1 MKDDLLD
8 RPDLATAEVVLHDL
22 HRGSTEGDI
31 EGVVDAKD
39 SVLETAVRF
48 EASDPESLNLL
59 ERLYPNR
66 PAMGPKAV
74 IGGLGAK
81 ILGYLAGTL
90 RPLCIGHTCVRMD
103 ELALKPPSHNVLRQL
118 DDLGAEVQQPSG
130 IATQDRRPGGDGVDV
145 RAISAYLNWGLR
157 QVRR

>member
-74 IGGLGAK
+74 IGVSEPK
-81 ILGYLAGTL
+81 Y
-90 RPLCIGHTCVRMD
+90 
-103 ELALKPPSHNVLRQL
+103 S
-118 DDLGAEVQQPSG
+118 
-130 IATQDRRPGGDGVDV
+130 
-145 RAISAYLNWGLR
+145 AISRARSARFASGTPASGWTSM
-157 QVRR
+157 